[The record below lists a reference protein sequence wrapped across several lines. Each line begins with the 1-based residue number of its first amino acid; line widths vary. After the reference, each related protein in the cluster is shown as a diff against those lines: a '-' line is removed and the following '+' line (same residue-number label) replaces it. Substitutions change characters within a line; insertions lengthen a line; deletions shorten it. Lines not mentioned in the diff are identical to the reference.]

1 MSNPLAVA
9 VVVAAT
15 VTAAVVDLR
24 TRRVPNVLTMSVA
37 LVGVAL
43 AAAGL
48 GRVGIGASI
57 AGCLIGLA
65 SMLPGHL
72 IGATGGG
79 DVKLFASMGTL
90 LGPTATIRA
99 FIAMAIAGG
108 VIAILVAVRR
118 GRLGVTLVGTTT
130 LISSIGSNVDA
141 IENVQSDNRFAYAPA
156 IAIGAILAV
165 LT

>member
-1 MSNPLAVA
+1 MSNPLALG

-15 VTAAVVDLR
+15 VTAAVTDLR
-24 TRRVPNVLTMSVA
+24 IRRVPNVLTMSVA
-37 LVGVAL
+37 LVGLGL
-43 AAAGL
+43 AGAGL

-65 SMLPGHL
+65 VMLPGHL

-79 DVKLFASMGTL
+79 DVKLLASVGTL
-90 LGPTATIRA
+90 LGPTSTIRA

-118 GRLGVTLVGTTT
+118 GRLGVTLAGTAT
-130 LISSIGSNVDA
+130 LIGSIGSNADA

-156 IAIGAILAV
+156 IAIGAIVAA